1 MVSSQKKVTGDYCK
15 LVHANAKQQLAYQRQ
30 IIDSWQI
37 NIMQSAK
44 KSLELSRTKVD
55 HLNQAAMTT
64 AKSLIQSHSKQLIT
78 WHSNIAVNAK
88 NTLINAKNSIE
99 SNYRGILSMSIK
111 PTLQRGFAV
120 TKSDGKYVT
129 SIADAK
135 QCQTL
140 MVTYHDG
147 ELITEVKHG

>member
-1 MVSSQKKVTGDYCK
+1 M
-15 LVHANAKQQLAYQRQ
+15 
-30 IIDSWQI
+30 
-37 NIMQSAK
+37 
-44 KSLELSRTKVD
+44 
-55 HLNQAAMTT
+55 
-64 AKSLIQSHSKQLIT
+64 
-78 WHSNIAVNAK
+78 NAK

-99 SNYRGILSMSIK
+99 SHYRGILSMSIE